1 MVPPC
6 SDRMSRVPPY
16 SISLRG
22 RFHVRDFHP
31 LWCDF
36 PDTSTSGPRSL
47 RANPRSLVATK
58 GISVDFFSSGYLD
71 ISVPRVRLSNLF
83 YSVGDTAEAVGFPIR
98 TPPDITPVCW
108 LPGAYRKLQRPSSPP
123 AAKAST
129 KCAFLLDHI
138 IQRTDSANWINGRSF
153 QIP

>member
-36 PDTSTSGPRSL
+36 PDTSISGPRSL

-98 TPPDITPVCW
+98 TPPDITSAHDSPRFIAV
-108 LPGAYRKLQRPSSPP
+108 YRVLLRLLAPRHPPYALSS
-123 AAKAST
+123 
-129 KCAFLLDHI
+129 LHVM
-138 IQRTDSANWINGRSF
+138 RRN
-153 QIP
+153 

>member
-1 MVPPC
+1 MVPPR

-16 SISLRG
+16 SISLHG

-36 PDTSTSGPRSL
+36 PDTSINVPRRL

-71 ISVPRVRLSNLF
+71 VSVLRVRFMQLCIHCTIPLARWVSPFGHLRIN
-83 YSVGDTAEAVGFPIR
+83 
-98 TPPDITPVCW
+98 VCCR
-108 LPGAYRKLQRPSSPP
+108 LPGAFRRLPRPSSPP

-129 KCAFLLDHI
+129 NCAFLLDHI
-138 IQRTDSANWINGRSF
+138 TQRTLAG
-153 QIP
+153 